1 MFSKKH
7 LVLALVMNGVLGM
20 TTACVADVVDCHN
33 AANQNREECVRVK
46 VNINHH
52 DDKVDCNNAANRSEC
67 RHQKPTS
74 IIAMMLLIAATR
86 RVAIRM
92 SVCALKVTT
101 TINVTVFCLNV
112 TSLQRNSHLE
122 RIGFRLINT
131 PG

>member
-20 TTACVADVVDCHN
+20 TTACAADVVDCHN

-67 RHQKPTS
+67 VRTK
-74 IIAMMLLIAATR
+74 AN
-86 RVAIRM
+86 
-92 SVCALKVTT
+92 
-101 TINVTVFCLNV
+101 INHRNDVVNCRNAKSGNKDECLRAKGNY
-112 TSLQRNSHLE
+112 NH
-122 RIGFRLINT
+122 
-131 PG
+131 